1 MVIKCL
7 QYRPSISSMKE
18 FQEKKKKKKS
28 LHTGNGSPGS
38 LTDPTTAFL
47 RISPKNQIRRGKV
60 QQGLNFRMDAF

>member
-1 MVIKCL
+1 MFTIQAFYQLNEGV
-7 QYRPSISSMKE
+7 PG
-18 FQEKKKKKKS
+18 KKKKKKS